1 MSERTMTIER
11 HYPADPAE
19 VWQLWT
25 TPEGVEAWWGP
36 DGFAV
41 QVHALDVR
49 PGGTMRYTMRAVDD
63 RIAAY
68 LRSQGLATVTDHEI
82 RFVEV
87 VPYRLLTS
95 RHPVDFVP
103 EVETY
108 EIGIRLELRPDAG
121 GTRLRLVLDAMHD
134 QTWTDRAIAGWE
146 QQLDRLARTL
156 EEER

>member
-1 MSERTMTIER
+1 MSDRTVTIER
-11 HYPADPAE
+11 HYPASPAE
-19 VWQLWT
+19 VWEMWT
-25 TPEGVEAWWGP
+25 TPEGIEAWWGP

-49 PGGTMRYTMRAVDD
+49 PGGTMRYSMRATDD
-63 RIAAY
+63 AIAAF
-68 LRSQGLATVTDHEI
+68 LRSQGQATETTHEI
-82 RFVEV
+82 TFVEV
-87 VPYRLLTS
+87 VPYRLLAS

-134 QTWTDRAIAGWE
+134 QVWTDRAIAGWE